1 MRRFPCSLCKRR
13 TLVNKYRCQRM
24 PHFVRTNAVF
34 QVTATRYPFENV
46 LDLVNRHSMR
56 SPHRHEQG
64 SIIVASFM
72 EITLQPDARTLPRSK
87 PHAPCC
93 LCQERSQRPAANRCR
108 FDSTVESRLHDIRSA
123 KKNSISACSNA
134 FSCRNREAIQVL
146 QLLGLSECAA
156 RAWARST

>member
-1 MRRFPCSLCKRR
+1 
-13 TLVNKYRCQRM
+13 M

-72 EITLQPDARTLPRSK
+72 EITLQPDARLCPEVNLTLLVAFAKNVYS
-87 PHAPCC
+87 APLPIDVVSIQPLNLGYTTSAREEELNQCVFQC
-93 LCQERSQRPAANRCR
+93 IPAG
-108 FDSTVESRLHDIRSA
+108 IA
-123 KKNSISACSNA
+123 K
-134 FSCRNREAIQVL
+134 
-146 QLLGLSECAA
+146 
-156 RAWARST
+156 